1 MGTVSVMQSPAFTKH
16 PVCPIPM
23 DSFWEVAQ
31 PKTGIKPT
39 RNAVGRGG
47 SAGAQHPCGAH
58 LCCLQSPTMG
68 KRWKYPT
75 HPLRLKAEVV
85 ELDKLQVWSW
95 SCHLLVVGLLA
106 SLSFS
111 ISKAGG
117 TAGALHSTDLSFKA
131 FITT

>member
-1 MGTVSVMQSPAFTKH
+1 MLLGGEALQEPSTHVVLISAVFSPRLWGKDGN
-16 PVCPIPM
+16 IP
-23 DSFWEVAQ
+23 
-31 PKTGIKPT
+31 P
-39 RNAVGRGG
+39 
-47 SAGAQHPCGAH
+47 
-58 LCCLQSPTMG
+58 
-68 KRWKYPT
+68 